1 MARVV
6 LCCVGKH
13 VFPESTAKKSKMN
26 GAFVSP
32 RVAQSLRPLI
42 VNSSWLFLFLT
53 FIRKFLRFAMF
64 RDTENMIKT

>member
-6 LCCVGKH
+6 LCCVDKH
-13 VFPESTAKKSKMN
+13 VFPERTATKSKMN
-26 GAFVSP
+26 GDFVSP
-32 RVAQSLRPLI
+32 RVAQSLRLLI

-53 FIRKFLRFAMF
+53 FIRKFVRYAKF